1 MRFIIWLCIAML
13 AAMQG
18 PAMAQQANSP
28 TAVTPKPLPQSLNTL
43 PEAKQSATDCA
54 TFTKEKKS
62 RQEILTACLASLKY
76 SGGSSYSRERVY
88 AALCLDSE
96 IVLDGERCY
105 DAALEAWADFDPAR
119 KFTLRRAEE
128 QRIIDVVLPK
138 LCDSGHGRSCLLLG
152 QMILSKT
159 KDDNRASEVIDCS
172 WRFSDESKKR
182 CQREQ
187 RIDAEFKRS
196 EPKYDPV
203 PVMTAEQGLGY
214 LKKACQL
221 KVKSACG
228 MVEWEIFTSKDPTLW
243 LEQKGRPNVPQ
254 VSIADYYG
262 ERCSTEKHRASC
274 YFMSQLA
281 QDARI
286 YDAPKWTQA
295 ACDAGDGDACGDV
308 AVAAAQYGDIA
319 AVEPALIKAC
329 TLDSSECGTLKD
341 WYNTRPLPVH
351 LARDSDPDKKRE
363 FVLVERVT
371 NKLRADRR
379 SISGFRPMM
388 RVPEEAARS
397 SAALETPALDKLKDK
412 PIDWNVVR
420 EALPMLRKRTLAQGI
435 RTPNRT
441 MAFLMCDL
449 GEESA
454 CGAAGIRVPSTTP
467 EFVPPARDAFIAKVM
482 AEAKDRCGVKKEVDY
497 CYDMALVM
505 RPDFPGAKPEE
516 LPQSARF
523 GAAACMGDRFDMC
536 AFSGLAFI
544 QGQMGGPPDRRNG
557 GALLNKGCSGNDA
570 KSCYFFAI
578 LLTEDGKKDQAKLAA
593 QKAIEINPSFAE
605 AKELLAK
612 LN

>member
-1 MRFIIWLCIAML
+1 MRIIIWLCIAML
-13 AAMQG
+13 AAMQA
-18 PAMAQQANSP
+18 PAMAQQASPP

-43 PEAKQSATDCA
+43 PEAKQSAADCK
-54 TFTKEKKS
+54 TFAKEKKS
-62 RQEILTACLASLKY
+62 RQQILSACLTALKY
-76 SGGSSYSRERVY
+76 NGGSAESRVRIY
-88 AALCLDSE
+88 TALCLESE
-96 IVLDGERCY
+96 PVLDSERCY
-105 DAALEAWADFDPAR
+105 DAALEAWAKFDPAR
-119 KFTLRRAEE
+119 KFTWRGAEE

-138 LCDSGHGRSCLLLG
+138 MCDSGHGRSCLLLG

-172 WRFSDESKKR
+172 WRFSEKSKAR
-182 CQREQ
+182 CEREQ
-187 RIDAEFKRS
+187 RIDAHMKSF

-203 PVMTAEQGLGY
+203 PVMTLDQGLGY
-214 LKKACQL
+214 LKRACEL
-221 KVKSACG
+221 KVKSACD
-228 MVEWEIFTSKDPTLW
+228 MVEWEIYNSKDPMVW
-243 LEQKGRPNVPQ
+243 LEQTRKRPNVPEI
-254 VSIADYYG
+254 SIADYYG
-262 ERCSTEKHRASC
+262 DRCLTENHRASC
-274 YFMSQLA
+274 YFMSKLA
-281 QDARI
+281 ESARI
-286 YDAPKWTQA
+286 YDEPKWTRA
-295 ACDAGDGDACGDV
+295 ACDAGDGDGCGRFATAAAKYGDV
-308 AVAAAQYGDIA
+308 S
-319 AVEPALIKAC
+319 AVEPALIKEC
-329 TLDSSECGTLKD
+329 TLISYECWTLEQ
-341 WYNTRPLPVH
+341 WYNERPLPSYLQRVE
-351 LARDSDPDKKRE
+351 DPDA
-363 FVLVERVT
+363 ERKLRANYVT

-379 SISGFRPMM
+379 SMPGFRPMM
-388 RVPEEAARS
+388 TVPVEAVTS

-420 EALPMLRKRTLAQGI
+420 EALPLLRKRTLAQGI

-441 MAFLMCDL
+441 MAFLLCDL
-449 GEESA
+449 GDESA

-467 EFVPPARDAFIAKVM
+467 EFVPPARDAFITKVM

-544 QGQMGGPPDRRNG
+544 KGQMGGPPDRRNG
-557 GALLNKGCSGNDA
+557 GALLNKGCSGRDA

-578 LLTEDGKKDQAKLAA
+578 LLAEDGKNDQAKLAA

-605 AKELLAK
+605 AKDLLAK

>member
-13 AAMQG
+13 AAMQA
-18 PAMAQQANSP
+18 PAMAQQANP
-28 TAVTPKPLPQSLNTL
+28 PMAVTPKPLPQSLNTL
-43 PEAKQSATDCA
+43 PEAKQSISDCA
-54 TFTKEKKS
+54 TFAKEKKS
-62 RQEILTACLASLKY
+62 RQQILSACVTALKY
-76 SGGSSYSRERVY
+76 NGGSAASRVSIY
-88 AALCLDSE
+88 TALCLDSE
-96 IVLDGERCY
+96 PVLDSEHCY
-105 DAALEAWADFDPAR
+105 DAALEAWADFDPIR
-119 KFTLRRAEE
+119 NSTYREAEE

-138 LCDSGHGRSCLLLG
+138 MCDSGHGRSCLLLG

-172 WRFSDESKKR
+172 WRFSEESKAR
-182 CQREQ
+182 CEREQ
-187 RIDAEFKRS
+187 RIDAEFKRY

-203 PVMTAEQGLGY
+203 PVMTLDQGLGY
-214 LKKACQL
+214 LKRACEL
-221 KVKSACG
+221 KVKSACD
-228 MVEWEIFTSKDPTLW
+228 MVEWEIYNSKDPMVW
-243 LEQKGRPNVPQ
+243 LEQTRKRPNVPEI
-254 VSIADYYG
+254 SIADYYG
-262 ERCSTEKHRASC
+262 DRCLTEKHRASC
-274 YFMSQLA
+274 YFMSELA
-281 QDARI
+281 QTFRI
-286 YDAPKWTQA
+286 YDEPKWTRA
-295 ACDAGDGDACGDV
+295 ACDAGDGDACGRF
-308 AVAAAQYGDIA
+308 AIAAAKYGDVS
-319 AVEPALIKAC
+319 AVEPALIKEC
-329 TLDSSECGTLKD
+329 TLISYECSTLER
-341 WYNTRPLPVH
+341 WYNERPLPSYLQRVE
-351 LARDSDPDKKRE
+351 DPE
-363 FVLVERVT
+363 AER
-371 NKLRADRR
+371 KLRATNVEIKLRTDRR
-379 SISGFRPMM
+379 RMPGFRPMM
-388 RVPEEAARS
+388 TVPVEAVTS

-420 EALPMLRKRTLAQGI
+420 EALPLLRKRTLAQGI

-441 MAFLMCDL
+441 MAFLLCDL

-467 EFVPPARDAFIAKVM
+467 EFVPPARDAFITKVM

-544 QGQMGGPPDRRNG
+544 KGQMGGPPDRRNG

-578 LLTEDGKKDQAKLAA
+578 LLAEDGKKDQAKLAA
-593 QKAIEINPSFAE
+593 QKAIDISPSFAE
-605 AKELLAK
+605 AKDLLAK